1 MGLNICCEKRF
12 AKTEI
17 YSLAPPN
24 EREISP
30 IRFTSPNDSFF
41 EDIETKYNVFTYI
54 QLVEFL
60 NLLENYSI
68 ETATLTFTGKM
79 RTDFSKNDQFLS
91 ATMNVDEFQSFLENK
106 IFKTSEINALSEN
119 NEEML
124 SRFKTAFIEIFGS
137 LELKLNQHYSQNNGE
152 TITKKTLIPI
162 GVIFCISSIVGKIK
176 LIFDLYK
183 NDNNMFVKSD
193 DFDKYLI
200 SSFLICSYCMI
211 SSRRKVSNSHSN
223 VPKMNNSDMI
233 KCLKVSELKDSQN
246 LVKVFNETFFDK
258 EELSWS
264 EFRDK
269 FEDKENSFQWILS
282 PKGIRKKLEEHNV

>member
-17 YSLAPPN
+17 HSLAPPN

-41 EDIETKYNVFTYI
+41 EDIETKYNVLTYI

-79 RTDFSKNDQFLS
+79 RTDFSKNDPFLS

-162 GVIFCISSIVGKIK
+162 GVIFCIS
-176 LIFDLYK
+176 IFL
-183 NDNNMFVKSD
+183 F
-193 DFDKYLI
+193 
-200 SSFLICSYCMI
+200 
-211 SSRRKVSNSHSN
+211 
-223 VPKMNNSDMI
+223 
-233 KCLKVSELKDSQN
+233 
-246 LVKVFNETFFDK
+246 
-258 EELSWS
+258 
-264 EFRDK
+264 
-269 FEDKENSFQWILS
+269 
-282 PKGIRKKLEEHNV
+282 